1 MNKPKFTPIGL
12 GKDGNY
18 RVQATEQNVQDGIV
32 FGEKS
37 GFLKATTAEGYQ
49 KLQEGLMKGEI
60 LPVFGSQVG
69 NGLYEVTPT
78 LAATE

>member
-18 RVQATEQNVQDGIV
+18 RVQVTEQNVQNGIV

-37 GFLKATTAEGYQ
+37 GFAKATTAEGYAA
-49 KLQEGLMKGEI
+49 LQNGLMKGEI
-60 LPVFGSQVG
+60 LPVFGQSAG
-69 NGLYEVTPT
+69 NGLYTVDLA
-78 LAATE
+78 LAAAE